1 MTAQEVLETSVAQL
15 ETLAAFLHEQLGE
28 GSDGPG
34 RVTTETR
41 ACNEIL
47 GSLRALILRVRTRE
61 GLAGWNPS
69 RGWPVPYNGQ
79 HSKLSLPPTDLSAS
93 HFCEVATSS
102 TQGEHQESQYD
113 S

>member
-1 MTAQEVLETSVAQL
+1 MTPQEVLDTSVAQL

-34 RVTTETR
+34 RVTPETR

-47 GSLRALILRVRTRE
+47 RSLRALILRVRTRE

-69 RGWPVPYNGQ
+69 SGWPVPYDGGFEADPAP
-79 HSKLSLPPTDLSAS
+79 SKDLKILDYCAV
-93 HFCEVATSS
+93 E
-102 TQGEHQESQYD
+102 
-113 S
+113 

>member
-28 GSDGPG
+28 GSDGLG

-47 GSLRALILRVRTRE
+47 GSLRALILKVQTRE
-61 GLAGWNPS
+61 GLA
-69 RGWPVPYNGQ
+69 VEAQ
-79 HSKLSLPPTDLSAS
+79 
-93 HFCEVATSS
+93 SS
-102 TQGEHQESQYD
+102 SNRSGYSPFLRSSDRLDPRRAPGESI
-113 S
+113 